1 VDFPPTAPSGETATK
16 FFAPMLS
23 SAYLSRKLTSPL
35 PTKDG
40 GTLRTIGEA
49 CEYMAAI
56 GKERELRRHWQ
67 QVRELMLQEAD
78 VAALSS
84 RLRLAVLKDAKL
96 DVTALSEPIER
107 WMDEPSPGPPANG
120 KLNVVEE
127 DEPPTEPTESN
138 ERPDSDTKEERRRQE
153 ELQQA
158 EAQRAADEERRRQ
171 EAENKPFWDR
181 FLAARPVVSIA
192 VDAKSHR
199 YLRCKNVTKC
209 DIMIKRIRTIPKTI
223 FVAGDHSLIA
233 ITDGLIGVPFTA
245 LIPPDA
251 TYDFPLIVRRGDL
264 LDDNAPRS
272 RFMII
277 VSWRSTRS
285 TWLPRWPV
293 FIWSSM
299 QTLHALDKYAG
310 RPEVGGG
317 RG

>member
-1 VDFPPTAPSGETATK
+1 
-16 FFAPMLS
+16 MS
-23 SAYLSRKLTSPL
+23 SAYLSRKLTSPI

-40 GTLRTIGEA
+40 GTLSTIEET

-56 GKERELRRHWQ
+56 GKERELRPHWQ
-67 QVRELMLQEAD
+67 RVREVMLQEAD

-84 RLRLAVLKDAKL
+84 LVRLAVLKDAKL

-107 WMDEPSPGPPANG
+107 WMDEPPPGLLSDG
-120 KLNVVEE
+120 KLNVVEK

-138 ERPDSDTKEERRRQE
+138 ERSDSDSTEERRRQE
-153 ELQQA
+153 EPPRMGLLSSI
-158 EAQRAADEERRRQ
+158 
-171 EAENKPFWDR
+171 FLVWDR

-192 VDAKSHR
+192 VESKSHR
-199 YLRCKNVTKC
+199 YLRCKNATKY
-209 DIMIKRIRTIPKTI
+209 DIMIKRIRTIPKTV
-223 FVAGDHSLIA
+223 FVAREYSIIA

-251 TYDFPLIVRRGDL
+251 AYDFPLIVRRGEL

-272 RFMII
+272 HFMII
-277 VSWRSTRS
+277 VSWRSSRS

-299 QTLHALDKYAG
+299 
-310 RPEVGGG
+310 
-317 RG
+317 

>member
-1 VDFPPTAPSGETATK
+1 
-16 FFAPMLS
+16 MS
-23 SAYLSRKLTSPL
+23 SAYLSRKLTSPI

-40 GTLRTIGEA
+40 GTLSTIGEA

-56 GKERELRRHWQ
+56 GKEHELRPHWQ
-67 QVRELMLQEAD
+67 RVRVLMRQEAD

-84 RLRLAVLKDAKL
+84 RVQLAILKDAKL

-107 WMDEPSPGPPANG
+107 WMDEPPPGLLSDG
-120 KLNVVEE
+120 KLNVGEKS
-127 DEPPTEPTESN
+127 EPPTEPTESN
-138 ERPDSDTKEERRRQE
+138 ERSDSDSKEERHRQE

-158 EAQRAADEERRRQ
+158 EARRAAEKERRRQ

-192 VDAKSHR
+192 VDSKSHR

-209 DIMIKRIRTIPKTI
+209 DIMIKRIRSIPKTVV
-223 FVAGDHSLIA
+223 VARDPSLIA

-245 LIPPDA
+245 LMPPDA
-251 TYDFPLIVRRGDL
+251 TYDFPLIVRRGEL

-277 VSWRSTRS
+277 VSWRSARS
-285 TWLPRWPV
+285 IWMPRWPV
-293 FIWSSM
+293 FIWCSV
-299 QTLHALDKYAG
+299 QTLQP
-310 RPEVGGG
+310 PES
-317 RG
+317 

>member
-1 VDFPPTAPSGETATK
+1 
-16 FFAPMLS
+16 MS
-23 SAYLSRKLTSPL
+23 SAYLSRKLTSPI

-40 GTLRTIGEA
+40 GTLSTIEET

-56 GKERELRRHWQ
+56 GKERELRPHWQ
-67 QVRELMLQEAD
+67 RVREVMLQEAD

-84 RLRLAVLKDAKL
+84 LVRLAVLKDAKL

-107 WMDEPSPGPPANG
+107 WMDEPPPGLLSDG
-120 KLNVVEE
+120 KLNVVEK

-138 ERPDSDTKEERRRQE
+138 ERSDSDSTEERRRQE
-153 ELQQA
+153 EPPRMGLLSSI
-158 EAQRAADEERRRQ
+158 
-171 EAENKPFWDR
+171 FLVWDR

-192 VDAKSHR
+192 VESKSHR
-199 YLRCKNVTKC
+199 YLRCKNATKY
-209 DIMIKRIRTIPKTI
+209 DIMIKRIRTIPKTV
-223 FVAGDHSLIA
+223 FVAREYSIIA

-251 TYDFPLIVRRGDL
+251 AYDFPLIVRRGEL

-277 VSWRSTRS
+277 VSWRSSRS

-293 FIWSSM
+293 FIWSSV
-299 QTLHALDKYAG
+299 QTLQP
-310 RPEVGGG
+310 PES
-317 RG
+317 

>member
-1 VDFPPTAPSGETATK
+1 
-16 FFAPMLS
+16 MLRPE
-23 SAYLSRKLTSPL
+23 YLSRELTSPL

-56 GKERELRRHWQ
+56 GKERELRPHWQ
-67 QVRELMLQEAD
+67 RVRELMLQEAD
-78 VAALSS
+78 VAAVSW
-84 RLRLAVLKDAKL
+84 RVRLAVLKDAKL

-107 WMDEPSPGPPANG
+107 MMDEPPPGLLSNG

-138 ERPDSDTKEERRRQE
+138 ERSDSDSKEERRRQE
-153 ELQQA
+153 ELPHTGLLSDIFLVW
-158 EAQRAADEERRRQ
+158 R
-171 EAENKPFWDR
+171 R

-192 VDAKSHR
+192 VESKSHR

-209 DIMIKRIRTIPKTI
+209 DIMIKWIRAIPKTV
-223 FVAGDHSLIA
+223 FVAHDYSLIA
-233 ITDGLIGVPFTA
+233 ITDGLIGVPITA

-251 TYDFPLIVRRGDL
+251 TYDFPLIVRRGEL
-264 LDDNAPRS
+264 LDNNAPRS

-293 FIWSSM
+293 FIWSSV
-299 QTLHALDKYAG
+299 QTLHVLDKASSSPG
-310 RPEVGGG
+310 DQR
-317 RG
+317 